1 MFMPISE
8 DYLTWPDARLSQSP
22 FSCLGVVE
30 KTTCG
35 KSSLMPAGWG
45 FNRSSII
52 SEKIQGLINFQVLDF
67 VLNALPLFTYVADM

>member
-8 DYLTWPDARLSQSP
+8 DYLTWPDALRSL

-35 KSSLMPAGWG
+35 KSSLRPASWG